1 MKNENK
7 VKEKSI
13 VLNFKNFICVS
24 TTATSEWT
32 PLLGNLYSDLEV
44 TIFVIISIDAW

>member
-7 VKEKSI
+7 VKENSI

-32 PLLGNLYSDLEV
+32 SGLIEKLYSIAL
-44 TIFVIISIDAW
+44 